1 MTTTEY
7 LLNIGILALVLATN
21 LGTRTLTW
29 RRLMIPVVLVALAG
43 GSFLRRMP
51 TVGHDLELELAGL
64 SSGVLLG
71 VLAALLVR
79 VGRVGDRVAT
89 SAGAG
94 FAALWI
100 VVIGGRM
107 LFAYGAQHWYGAALG
122 TFSRAHQITGSG
134 AWAAA
139 FVLMALAMVISRVL
153 VTGAQAVRLDTQAP
167 VFAS

>member
-29 RRLMIPVVLVALAG
+29 RRLMVPVLLVALAG
-43 GSFLRRMP
+43 SSFLRQMP
-51 TVGHDLELELAGL
+51 TLGHDLELELAGL
-64 SSGVLLG
+64 SCGVLLG
-71 VLAALLVR
+71 VVAALLVR
-79 VGRVGDRVAT
+79 VRRVGDRVVT
-89 SAGAG
+89 MAGAG
-94 FAALWI
+94 FAALWV

-107 LFAYGAQHWYGAALG
+107 LFAYGAQHWYGRAIG
-122 TFSRAHQITGSG
+122 EFSRTNQITGSV

-153 VTGAQAVRLDTQAP
+153 VTGMQAARLGGSLPVAVR
-167 VFAS
+167 